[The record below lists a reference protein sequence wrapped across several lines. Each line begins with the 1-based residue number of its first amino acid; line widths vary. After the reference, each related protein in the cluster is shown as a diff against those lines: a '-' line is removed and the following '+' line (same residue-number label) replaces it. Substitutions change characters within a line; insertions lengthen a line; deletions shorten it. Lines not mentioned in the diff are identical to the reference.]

1 MLFFLTCNLGKLVW
15 IVVMKYAET
24 FALGE
29 ISFGRVAE
37 LVEQYV
43 VLIFCDLFPQY
54 AGELTPV
61 DSFCLLLMKVLTI
74 FFSFAARKVGLP
86 ARFRWAFSSPPHFL
100 LYWFIKLWFGAGRG
114 IERSVVVL
122 TMFQAVRVVEWAKW
136 HISVRPWW
144 P

>member
-1 MLFFLTCNLGKLVW
+1 
-15 IVVMKYAET
+15 MKYAET

-86 ARFRWAFSSPPHFL
+86 ARFRQYELWSEQSDTSQSDPDGPRHGRKTRRRAALRHQRVQPISKSRCIISNFL
-100 LYWFIKLWFGAGRG
+100 CQSENFAELLGF
-114 IERSVVVL
+114 
-122 TMFQAVRVVEWAKW
+122 
-136 HISVRPWW
+136 
-144 P
+144 